1 MKNSV
6 LTLAIATMM
15 AAVSVQAQEHAS
27 SVHKH
32 NQGSNASVGLGLINI
47 ADSIKGIQ
55 LSPVS
60 NIAEYA
66 SGLQLSPFSNV
77 AYDGMTG
84 LQLSVLIPNWGSIS
98 TSTTQ
103 RL

>member
-32 NQGSNASVGLGLINI
+32 NQGSNASVGLGLINRLN
-47 ADSIKGIQ
+47 KGHT
-55 LSPVS
+55 
-60 NIAEYA
+60 A
-66 SGLQLSPFSNV
+66 V
-77 AYDGMTG
+77 AC
-84 LQLSVLIPNWGSIS
+84 V
-98 TSTTQ
+98 
-103 RL
+103 